1 VGQVQEPASPTV
13 RRRRLAAELRRLRE
27 RADLTGDQV
36 AAQVGW
42 SASKLSR
49 IENAHTGP
57 RPAEIKKLLSL
68 YGVED
73 GFANELVTLA
83 QEAKS
88 PSSQDAYTQSLSDDY
103 ATLIGME
110 TEATSASSW
119 APLIVP
125 GLLQTEDYARE
136 VTNGFVERIAPISRG
151 ETRRRVEARLARQQV
166 LTRDKPLEFSAIID
180 ESVLFRRFG
189 DAKVMRSQLEQLLD
203 LSKRDNITLRILPLD
218 GKHPIGTGAFV
229 LLQFGEV
236 HEVTHHDVVYLEH
249 LTGGGYVEE
258 EDETFT
264 YQRAFDRLSELALE
278 KDQSRELIF
287 SNLTKWEL

>member
-1 VGQVQEPASPTV
+1 MPEPASPTV

-36 AAQVGW
+36 ATRVGW

-57 RPAEIKKLLSL
+57 RPAEIRKLLGL
-68 YGVED
+68 YGVKGRSAD
-73 GFANELVTLA
+73 ELVTLA
-83 QEAKS
+83 EEAAEAPKGEELY
-88 PSSQDAYTQSLSDDY
+88 AQSLSEDY
-103 ATLIGME
+103 ATLISME
-110 TEATSASSW
+110 TEAKSAFSW
-119 APLIVP
+119 APLIIP

-151 ETRRRVEARLARQQV
+151 ETRRRVAARLARQQV
-166 LTRDKPLEFSAIID
+166 LTRDNPLTFSAIID

-189 DAKVMRSQLEQLLD
+189 DSNVMRTQLERLLD
-203 LSKRDNITLRILPLD
+203 LSERANISLRILRLD
-218 GKHPIGTGAFV
+218 GRHPIGTGAFV
-229 LLQFGEV
+229 LLQFDEV

-249 LTGGGYVEE
+249 LTGGRYVEE

-264 YQRAFDRLSELALE
+264 YWRAFDRLSELAIDE
-278 KDQSRELIF
+278 NSSRELIT
-287 SNLTKWEL
+287 SARNNW